1 MVMITDGKPQS
12 PEELYMT
19 PIVQQ
24 TTFWH
29 DVKRLMGVNSLAINY
44 KARVAKPL
52 LPQDNP
58 VSVATDV
65 LVGIQNIYRYK
76 HKECIH
82 RII

>member
-29 DVKRLMGVNSLAINY
+29 DVKKLMGVNSLAINY
-44 KARVAKPL
+44 KARVAKLL

-58 VSVATDV
+58 VSVATV
-65 LVGIQNIYRYK
+65 VGIQNIYRYK
-76 HKECIH
+76 HKERIH